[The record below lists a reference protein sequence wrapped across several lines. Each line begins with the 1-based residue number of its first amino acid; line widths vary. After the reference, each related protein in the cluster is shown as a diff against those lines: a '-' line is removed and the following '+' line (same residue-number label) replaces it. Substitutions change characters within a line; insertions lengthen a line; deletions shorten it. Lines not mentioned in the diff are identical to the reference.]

1 MQMIDLTNQKF
12 GKILV
17 LERDYSKTNGTYWKC
32 RCDCG
37 KEIVVR
43 KDQLT
48 RAKYPKRSCGCD
60 QKEKAS
66 QTHLKDETGN
76 SYGYLTVLYRTED
89 LRKGEARWHCKCKCG
104 KEIVVRKDQLTRTK
118 YPKRSCGCDQKEKA
132 SQTHLKDETGNSYG
146 YLTVLYRTEDLRKGE
161 ARWHC
166 KCKCGKETDVAGIHL
181 RNGSVQSCGCKKY
194 ESKNKINEIGN
205 QYGRLTV
212 ISQADKTD
220 GTHIFWNCKCQCGS
234 ECVVSGSNLRL
245 GITQSCGCLSSKGE
259 EQIAKILI
267 ENQILFKKEFTF
279 SDLKGVNNGLL
290 RFDFAI
296 FKEDGSISH
305 LLEYD

>member
-1 MQMIDLTNQKF
+1 MKMIDLTNQKF

-17 LERDYSKTNGTYWKC
+17 LERDYSKINGTYWKC
-32 RCDCG
+32 KCDCG

-48 RAKYPKRSCGCD
+48 RA
-60 QKEKAS
+60 
-66 QTHLKDETGN
+66 
-76 SYGYLTVLYRTED
+76 
-89 LRKGEARWHCKCKCG
+89 
-104 KEIVVRKDQLTRTK
+104 K

-181 RNGSVQSCGCKKY
+181 RNGSVQSCGCKRY

-205 QYGRLTV
+205 TYGRLTV
-212 ISQADKTD
+212 ISQANKTD

-234 ECVVSGSNLRL
+234 ECIVSGSNLRL

-279 SDLKGVNNGLL
+279 SDLKGINNGLL

-296 FKEDGSISH
+296 FKEDGTISH
-305 LLEYD
+305 LLEYDGIQHFTQVNYFDNRQSFEERQKNDEIKNNYCKKHNIILKRIKYNEDITLEKIML